1 MPAPWWTTLIV
12 PFRLH
17 FALLRL
23 TWTLWMI
30 LTRFLL
36 CICSVLNKRSC
47 SYSLPP
53 LPSLSC
59 SGGLLP
65 RRQQATSVRLLRW
78 PATFVL
84 HAQRIG
90 EVGTPPA
97 AATANRIWGLLRP
110 SAAAATPAAAAA
122 AVLPERQRG
131 QRGGSPQV
139 AVDSQF
145 AHHWSNTATVSA
157 WGMCPTTVHLIL

>member
-1 MPAPWWTTLIV
+1 MND
-12 PFRLH
+12 
-17 FALLRL
+17 
-23 TWTLWMI
+23 M
-30 LTRFLL
+30 
-36 CICSVLNKRSC
+36 ND
-47 SYSLPP
+47 P
-53 LPSLSC
+53 LPLMHMLRIEQKKLLLFIASSLFSLSC

-110 SAAAATPAAAAA
+110 SAAAATPAAAA
-122 AVLPERQRG
+122 VLPERQRG

-139 AVDSQF
+139 AVHSQF
-145 AHHWSNTATVSA
+145 AHH
-157 WGMCPTTVHLIL
+157 